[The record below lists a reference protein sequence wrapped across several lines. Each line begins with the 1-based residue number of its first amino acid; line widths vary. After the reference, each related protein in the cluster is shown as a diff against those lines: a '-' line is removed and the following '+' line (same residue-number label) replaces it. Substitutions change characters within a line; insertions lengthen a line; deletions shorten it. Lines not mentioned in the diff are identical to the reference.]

1 MEFIWLLVLMLAIG
15 GVAGI
20 VAGMLGVGGGIVL
33 VPAFYYAFETL
44 GYGGPKLMQICVA
57 SSLATIVVTSI
68 RSVLAHH
75 RKGAVDWSILRG
87 WGPGI
92 VLGALVG
99 VVAAAGL
106 KSNALMLIFGVLGLA
121 VGLYMALGRS
131 HWRLGPEMPK
141 GMARAIVSPVLGFLS
156 VLMGIGGG
164 SFGVP
169 MMTLYSRPIH
179 RAVATAAGFGVL
191 IAIPAMTGF
200 MVTGW
205 DTPNR
210 PPLTIGYVN
219 LIAFGVIVSMTLIT
233 TPLGV
238 RMAHAMNPRPLK
250 LAFAIFIA
258 LMAANMLRKGLG
270 Y

>member
-1 MEFIWLLVLMLAIG
+1 MEYLWILVLMLGIG

-33 VPAFYYAFETL
+33 VPAFFYVFEAL

-57 SSLATIVVTSI
+57 SSLATIVVTSV
-68 RSVLAHH
+68 RSVLGHH
-75 RKGAVDWSILRG
+75 KKGAVDWEILRG

-99 VVAAAGL
+99 VLAAAGL
-106 KSNALMLIFGVLGLA
+106 KSNTLMLVFGVLGLL
-121 VGLYMALGRS
+121 VGLYMAFGRS
-131 HWRLGPEMPK
+131 HWRLGDEMP
-141 GMARAIVSPVLGFLS
+141 GRFGRSITSPVIGFLS

-169 MMTLYSRPIH
+169 MMTLYGRPIH

-191 IAIPAMTGF
+191 IAVPSMIGF
-200 MVTGW
+200 MLTGW
-205 DTPNR
+205 DVPNK
-210 PPLTIGYVN
+210 PPLTLGYVN
-219 LIAFGVIVSMTLIT
+219 LLAFGVIVSMTLLT
-233 TPLGV
+233 TPIGV
-238 RMAHAMNPRPLK
+238 RLAHAMNPRPLK